1 MKQNQDVFLCRL
13 TSMCMIRTEI
23 NHFLVSSPD
32 ARASSWSHSQCEV
45 SWGNFNSYSITQSDP
60 GPLEIPKWV
69 EYQIYD
75 ISLVVS
81 HIWKF
86 LQKPRV
92 KQCFGWLDLLK
103 SGVTKHSPQ
112 WSTQNL
118 GSDSV
123 FTIHCHDIGKV
134 NLHAWDVTVRAYR
147 EGKQYHCCQCVQTL
161 ALTFT

>member
-32 ARASSWSHSQCEV
+32 ARASSWSHSQCEI

-81 HIWKF
+81 HI
-86 LQKPRV
+86 
-92 KQCFGWLDLLK
+92 
-103 SGVTKHSPQ
+103 
-112 WSTQNL
+112 
-118 GSDSV
+118 
-123 FTIHCHDIGKV
+123 
-134 NLHAWDVTVRAYR
+134 
-147 EGKQYHCCQCVQTL
+147 
-161 ALTFT
+161 